1 MTLSTQVDPV
11 LSRER
16 KFFIS
21 GFMWRDTARVAFLS
35 IFSSK
40 PGTPTGNQ
48 QPHHQRLTTTI
59 YRMPV
64 LGNHTI
70 YCICCYRFDILRIS
84 HVVWHP
90 MLYIWVSQ
98 YSAYLATSRTMNRT
112 AVRCCY
118 CITTYTI
125 YSTKYID
132 SLLSLVLLYLV
143 LFILLS
149 LLYIVYLAHFTPP
162 PARRTIYSRRP
173 CTSLL
178 HLVSTIYSTDAQLYT
193 LYIGLLYV
201 VYFSLAP
208 AHDFVAQY
216 IVVVFYSPLLH
227 LVAARFALS
236 RIFSVLPYNCI
247 A

>member
-40 PGTPTGNQ
+40 PGT
-48 QPHHQRLTTTI
+48 L
-59 YRMPV
+59 PV
-64 LGNHTI
+64 ISN
-70 YCICCYRFDILRIS
+70 RIIS
-84 HVVWHP
+84 GWP
-90 MLYIWVSQ
+90 LLYIVCRYLITTLNIV
-98 YSAYLATSRTMNRT
+98 YSALALIFYLSRTLFRTLYYIRVASIPCISQHLAPCQTPLT
-112 AVRCCY
+112 AVA
-118 CITTYTI
+118 T
-125 YSTKYID
+125 
-132 SLLSLVLLYLV
+132 LLLYTLCIV
-143 LFILLS
+143 LFISIHYYLLYYYILYYYSYLS
-149 LLYIVYLAHFTPP
+149 LLYIVFLAHFTPP

-201 VYFSLAP
+201 VYFSLVP

-216 IVVVFYSPLLH
+216 VVVVFYSTLLH